1 MSLTAAAVKRRTF
14 TLFATFILILAG
26 IASYF
31 TLGQLEDPEFTIKNA
46 VVVTAYPGASPKKWN
61 WR

>member
-14 TLFATFILILAG
+14 TLFATFVLILAG

-31 TLGQLEDPEFTIKNA
+31 MLGQLEE
-46 VVVTAYPGASPKKWN
+46 S
-61 WR
+61 